1 MEVFMS
7 DNSCIF
13 CKLASGEFQSATV
26 YEDDLFRA
34 ILDISPATKGHTL
47 LLPKKHAANLLE
59 LEEPEVSKALSVA
72 KKLSVAIQKTLQCD
86 GINILQN
93 NGTAAGQSVF
103 HFHIHLIPR
112 YENDGVTIP
121 WETLSYSNGEA
132 VELANKIHQNL

>member
-13 CKLASGEFQSATV
+13 CKLASGEFPSATV

-34 ILDISPATKGHTL
+34 ILDISPAAKGHTL
-47 LLPKKHAANLLE
+47 LLPKTHAVNLFE
-59 LEEPEVSKALSVA
+59 LDELEVSKALLVA
-72 KKLSVAIQKTLQCD
+72 KKLAAAIQKTLQCD

-112 YENDGVTIP
+112 YEEDGVTIP
-121 WETLSYSNGEA
+121 WKSLSYSDGEA
-132 VELANKIHQNL
+132 FELANKIHQNL

>member
-1 MEVFMS
+1 MS

-13 CKLASGEFQSATV
+13 CKLASGEFSSATV

-34 ILDISPATKGHTL
+34 ILDISPAAKGHTL
-47 LLPKKHAANLLE
+47 LLPKTHAVNLFE
-59 LEEPEVSKALSVA
+59 LDELEVSKALLVA
-72 KKLSVAIQKTLQCD
+72 KKLAAATQKTLQCD

-112 YENDGVTIP
+112 YEEDGVTIP
-121 WETLSYSNGEA
+121 WKSLSYSDGEA
-132 VELANKIHQNL
+132 FELANKIHQNL

>member
-1 MEVFMS
+1 MS

-13 CKLASGEFQSATV
+13 CKLASGEFPSATV

-34 ILDISPATKGHTL
+34 ILDISPSSKGHTL
-47 LLPKKHAANLLE
+47 LLPKKHAANLFE
-59 LEEPEVSKALSVA
+59 LKEPEISKALSVT
-72 KKLSVAIQKTLQCD
+72 KKLATAIQETLQCD

-103 HFHIHLIPR
+103 HFHMHLIPR
-112 YENDGVTIP
+112 YEEDGVTIP
-121 WETLSYSNGEA
+121 WKSLSYSDGEA

>member
-1 MEVFMS
+1 MS

-13 CKLASGEFQSATV
+13 CKLASGEFPSATV

-34 ILDISPATKGHTL
+34 ILDISPAAKGNTL
-47 LLPKKHAANLLE
+47 LLPKTHAVNLFE
-59 LEEPEVSKALSVA
+59 LDELEVSKALLVA
-72 KKLSVAIQKTLQCD
+72 KKLAAAIQKTLQCD

-112 YENDGVTIP
+112 YEEDGVTIP
-121 WETLSYSNGEA
+121 WKSLSYSDGEA
-132 VELANKIHQNL
+132 FELANKIHQNL

>member
-1 MEVFMS
+1 MS

-13 CKLASGEFQSATV
+13 CKLASGEFPSATV

-34 ILDISPATKGHTL
+34 ILDISPAAKGHTL
-47 LLPKKHAANLLE
+47 LLPKTHAVNLFGLDE
-59 LEEPEVSKALSVA
+59 LEVSKALLVA
-72 KKLSVAIQKTLQCD
+72 KKLAAAIQKTLQCD

-112 YENDGVTIP
+112 YEEDGVTIP
-121 WETLSYSNGEA
+121 WKSLSYSDGEA
-132 VELANKIHQNL
+132 FELANKIHQNL

>member
-13 CKLASGEFQSATV
+13 CKLASGEFPSATV

-34 ILDISPATKGHTL
+34 ILDISPAAKGHTL
-47 LLPKKHAANLLE
+47 LLPKTHAVNLFE
-59 LEEPEVSKALSVA
+59 LDELEVSKALLVA
-72 KKLSVAIQKTLQCD
+72 KKLAAAIQKTLQCD

-112 YENDGVTIP
+112 YEEDGVTIP
-121 WETLSYSNGEA
+121 WKSLSYSC
-132 VELANKIHQNL
+132 LLYTSPSPRD

>member
-1 MEVFMS
+1 MS

-13 CKLASGEFQSATV
+13 CKLASGEFSSATV

-34 ILDISPATKGHTL
+34 ILDISPAAKGHTL
-47 LLPKKHAANLLE
+47 LLPKTHAVNLFE
-59 LEEPEVSKALSVA
+59 LDELEVSKALLVA
-72 KKLSVAIQKTLQCD
+72 KKLAAAIQKTLQCD

-112 YENDGVTIP
+112 YEEDGVTIP
-121 WETLSYSNGEA
+121 WKSLSYSDGEA
-132 VELANKIHQNL
+132 FELANKIHQNL

>member
-1 MEVFMS
+1 MS

-13 CKLASGEFQSATV
+13 CKLASGEFPSATV

-34 ILDISPATKGHTL
+34 ILDISPAAKGHTL
-47 LLPKKHAANLLE
+47 LLPKTHAVNLFE
-59 LEEPEVSKALSVA
+59 LDELEVSKALLVA
-72 KKLSVAIQKTLQCD
+72 KKLAAAIQKTLQCD

-112 YENDGVTIP
+112 YEEDGVTIP
-121 WETLSYSNGEA
+121 WKSLSYSDGEA
-132 VELANKIHQNL
+132 FELANKIHQNL

>member
-1 MEVFMS
+1 MS

-34 ILDISPATKGHTL
+34 ILDISPASKGHTL
-47 LLPKKHAANLLE
+47 LLPKKHAANLFE
-59 LEEPEVSKALSVA
+59 LEEPEVSRALSVA
-72 KKLSVAIQKTLQCD
+72 KKLAIAIQKTLNCD

-121 WETLSYSNGEA
+121 WEALSYSNGEA
-132 VELANKIHQNL
+132 AQLANKIHQNL

>member
-13 CKLASGEFQSATV
+13 CKLASGEFPSATV

-34 ILDISPATKGHTL
+34 ILDISPAAKGHTL
-47 LLPKKHAANLLE
+47 LLPKTHAVNLFE
-59 LEEPEVSKALSVA
+59 LDELEVSKALLVA
-72 KKLSVAIQKTLQCD
+72 KKLAAAIQKTLQCD

-93 NGTAAGQSVF
+93 NGSAAGQSVF

-112 YENDGVTIP
+112 YEEDGVTIP
-121 WETLSYSNGEA
+121 WKSLSYSDGEA
-132 VELANKIHQNL
+132 FELANKIHQNL

>member
-1 MEVFMS
+1 MS

-13 CKLASGEFQSATV
+13 CKLATGEFSSATV

-34 ILDISPATKGHTL
+34 ILDISPASKGHTL
-47 LLPKKHAANLLE
+47 LLPKKHAANLFE
-59 LEEPEVSKALSVA
+59 LEEPEVSKAFSVA

-121 WETLSYSNGEA
+121 WEALSYSNGEA
-132 VELANKIHQNL
+132 VELANKIRQNL

>member
-1 MEVFMS
+1 MS

-13 CKLASGEFQSATV
+13 CKLASGEFPSATV

-34 ILDISPATKGHTL
+34 ILDISPAAKGHTL
-47 LLPKKHAANLLE
+47 LLPKTHAVNLFE
-59 LEEPEVSKALSVA
+59 LDELEVSKALLVA
-72 KKLSVAIQKTLQCD
+72 KKLAAALVKTLQCD

-112 YENDGVTIP
+112 YEEDGVTIP
-121 WETLSYSNGEA
+121 WKSLSYSDGEA
-132 VELANKIHQNL
+132 SELANKIHQNL